1 MFAAM
6 LGTAIVIGEWRAL
19 IALAFFAGAVL
30 RRVSVEERWLGEIF
44 PDAYTRYR
52 RDVPA
57 LIPFLRGR
65 IANEQ

>member
-1 MFAAM
+1 MPGGDQVDG
-6 LGTAIVIGEWRAL
+6 LVQEQL
-19 IALAFFAGAVL
+19 PPGAVL